1 MEERLRR
8 VRERVEQEK
17 GVWRSAGRYSQEL
30 QQEAV
35 ACWQEGLEQGLLQ
48 SEMATALGV
57 DRKTLR
63 GWSVRGGLRPV
74 EILELKESRMSP
86 TGGRVVVSPGGLR
99 VEGLD
104 LEEIATL
111 LRALG

>member
-17 GVWRSAGRYSQEL
+17 GDRSVGRYSEEL
-30 QQEAV
+30 QREAV
-35 ACWQEGLEQGLLQ
+35 ECWREGLEQGLLQ
-48 SEMATALGV
+48 REVATALGV

-63 GWSVRGGLRPV
+63 HWSGRCGLRPV
-74 EILELKESRMSP
+74 EILELKESRISAP
-86 TGGRVVVSPGGLR
+86 SGRVVVSPGGLR

-111 LRALG
+111 LRVLG